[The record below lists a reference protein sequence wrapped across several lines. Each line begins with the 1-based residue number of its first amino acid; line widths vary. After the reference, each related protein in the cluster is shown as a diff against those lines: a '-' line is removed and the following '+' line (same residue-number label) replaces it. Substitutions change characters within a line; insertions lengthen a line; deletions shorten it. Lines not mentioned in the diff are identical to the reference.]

1 MKKLNARHLA
11 MSAMLAAVYTVLSL
25 AVAPIGFG
33 SVQFR
38 ISEALTLLPVFS
50 PWAIPGVTLG
60 CLLTNLIGVSL
71 GLTFPPDVLFGT
83 LATLIAAVLTWLLRG
98 VRLRGLP
105 VLAALPPVVCNAL
118 IIGWEIT
125 VFFTPDSPA
134 SFAVFT
140 TNALLVGAGE
150 ALACFG
156 LGLLLV
162 ALLQRSKLDVR
173 LFS

>member
-11 MSAMLAAVYTVLSL
+11 VSAMLAAVYTVLSL

-33 SVQFR
+33 AVQFR

-71 GLTFPPDVLFGT
+71 GLTFPPDVLFGP
-83 LATLIAAVLTWLLRG
+83 LATL
-98 VRLRGLP
+98 
-105 VLAALPPVVCNAL
+105 
-118 IIGWEIT
+118 IGWEIT

-173 LFS
+173 LFP